1 MNVIVAGQRIVTR
14 AELIEAAL
22 GFDADPT
29 EALEFDSAVG
39 QDALRDIVAVLE
51 AESEADTDVDAEDLA
66 YYRSLL
72 GARVLAFPRRSA
84 LGFERGAA

>member
-14 AELIEAAL
+14 TELIEAAL
-22 GFDADPT
+22 GFDAEPT
-29 EALEFDSAVG
+29 ETLEFDSAVG

-51 AESEADTDVDAEDLA
+51 TEAATDVDTEDLA

>member
-22 GFDADPT
+22 GFDADPVET
-29 EALEFDSAVG
+29 LEFDSAAG
-39 QDALRDIVAVLE
+39 QDALRDMVAALE
-51 AESEADTDVDAEDLA
+51 AEAATDVDAEDLA

>member
-22 GFDADPT
+22 GFDADSA
-29 EALEFDSAVG
+29 EALEFDSAAG
-39 QDALRDIVAVLE
+39 QDALRDILAVLE
-51 AESEADTDVDAEDLA
+51 TEADTDVDAEDLA

>member
-14 AELIEAAL
+14 AELIEAAF
-22 GFDADPT
+22 GFDAAPA
-29 EALEFDSAVG
+29 EPLEFDSAAG
-39 QDALRDIVAVLE
+39 QDALRDIVATLE
-51 AESEADTDVDAEDLA
+51 TEAANDIDAEDLTH
-66 YYRSLL
+66 YRSLL

>member
-22 GFDADPT
+22 GFDADPA
-29 EALEFDSAVG
+29 EMLEFDSAAG

-51 AESEADTDVDAEDLA
+51 AEADTELDAEDIA
-66 YYRSLL
+66 HYRGLL
-72 GARVLAFPRRSA
+72 GARVLVFPRRSA

>member
-22 GFDADPT
+22 GFDADPIET
-29 EALEFDSAVG
+29 LEFDSAAG

-51 AESEADTDVDAEDLA
+51 TEAATDLDAEDLA